1 MSDPAA
7 NRRKAAELM
16 EEAASLLDEDED
28 AVLLMRL
35 QHAID
40 VARED
45 EWMPAEARWQV
56 RPGEGGS

>member
-1 MSDPAA
+1 MSDPVA

-16 EEAASLLDEDED
+16 EEAASLLDESED
-28 AVLLMRL
+28 AVLLMRI

-45 EWMPAEARWQV
+45 EWLPPEARWQD
-56 RPGEGGS
+56 RSSQR